1 MCRLLETIRLEDGR
15 FSLMHY
21 HRQRFNEARKAL
33 FHANADIDLEEILQK
48 ALAQHP
54 GNLSKGLFKCRVVY
68 DKVIRKIGFLPYV
81 LPEIKTLQ
89 TVECN
94 DINYTFK
101 YEDRTRLQQLYALRG
116 NADDILII
124 KKGLVTDTSFCNI
137 LFYNG
142 KQWLTPERPLLRG
155 TRRASLLAKGQI
167 VTAVIRP
174 DDLHHFTNI
183 RLVNAM
189 IRFEDRLDIAM
200 EKISPLPEPFNP
212 DTDGRD

>member
-48 ALAQHP
+48 ALARHP

-116 NADDILII
+116 NTDDILII

-155 TRRASLLAKGQI
+155 TRRASLLDKEQI

-174 DDLHHFTNI
+174 DDLHHFTKI

-200 EKISPLPEPFNP
+200 EKISLLSKPF
-212 DTDGRD
+212 

>member
-15 FSLMHY
+15 FSLMPY
-21 HRQRFNEARKAL
+21 HRKRFNEARKAL
-33 FHANADIDLEEILQK
+33 FRINADVDLEEALQK
-48 ALAQHP
+48 ALALHP

-68 DKVIRKIGFLPYV
+68 DKAIRKVAFLPYV

-89 TVECN
+89 MVECN
-94 DINYTFK
+94 DIDYTYK

-116 NADDILII
+116 NADDVLIL
-124 KKGLVTDTSFCNI
+124 KKGLVTDTSFCNV

-155 TRRASLLAKGQI
+155 TRRASLLDKEQI
-167 VTAVIRP
+167 VTAAIRP
-174 DDLHHFTNI
+174 DDLHHFTKI

-189 IRFEDRLDIAM
+189 IRFEDRLDIPV
-200 EKISPLPEPFNP
+200 ENIFPLP
-212 DTDGRD
+212 